1 MAEITFKYGNKVI
14 KNRTRLKGKTG
25 REYSVLFGDYKDDEI
40 ARVDQYA
47 DEDDWYYINKKDR
60 NIGFYVY
67 DAKANRVFG
76 LTTEFL
82 KCCEVVE

>member
-14 KNRTRLKGKTG
+14 KNRCKLVNAG
-25 REYSVLFGDYKDDEI
+25 RKYTVLFGDYKDDEI

-47 DEDDWYYINKKDR
+47 DEDDWYYLNKRDR

-82 KCCEVVE
+82 GGSEIIEE